1 MNYDKWQQ
9 ARAECDF
16 TASDVP
22 EACGIG
28 YNSRAAWARGER
40 PVPSGFLQRKLD
52 DGKNAEGPAAG
63 TYAEHLLAEDEYMT
77 REVFVARK
85 VDIPDGTGFTIG
97 ATTDALVGS
106 AADISPS
113 PRRVVEM
120 KYTAAR
126 EPKANHVLQCATQ
139 VWVARVPLGHLFYYQ
154 SDGSYICWEVRCS
167 DEDYTRVVLPWLDEA
182 RLMRGSQ
189 DPLRARMLPGE
200 RTRREKL
207 VFETFLADRHSIETR
222 VVFV

>member
-1 MNYDKWQQ
+1 MNHDKWQA

-28 YNSRAAWARGER
+28 YQSRAAWARGEKGA
-40 PVPSGFLQRKLD
+40 PSDFLQRKLD

-63 TYAEHLLAEDEYMT
+63 TYAEHLLGKDEYMT
-77 REVFVARK
+77 REVFMARK
-85 VDIPDGTGFTIG
+85 VDNFLIG
-97 ATTDALVGS
+97 ATMDGVVGS
-106 AADISPS
+106 SADVSPA
-113 PRRVVEM
+113 PKRVVEL

-154 SDGSYICWEVRCS
+154 ADGSYICWEVRCREV
-167 DEDYTRVVLPWLDEA
+167 DFECVVLPWLDEA
-182 RLMRGSQ
+182 YLL
-189 DPLRARMLPGE
+189 PKELPPARMKPGE
-200 RTRREKL
+200 REFREKAVL
-207 VFETFLADRHSIETR
+207 GTFLSKRA
-222 VVFV
+222 

>member
-1 MNYDKWQQ
+1 MNYDKWQA

-28 YNSRAAWARGER
+28 YNSRAAWAKNEK
-40 PVPSGFLQRKLD
+40 PTPSEFLQRKLD

-77 REVFVARK
+77 REVFMARNAGRALI
-85 VDIPDGTGFTIG
+85 DFTIG
-97 ATTDALVGS
+97 ATTDALVGGS
-106 AADISPS
+106 ADVSPA
-113 PRRVVEM
+113 PLRVVEM

-154 SDGSYICWEVRCS
+154 ADGSYICWEVRCS
-167 DEDYTRVVLPWLDEA
+167 DEDYARVVLPWLDEA
-182 RLMRGSQ
+182 HLMRGSR
-189 DPLRARMLPGE
+189 DPVRTRMLPGE
-200 RTRREKL
+200 KERREKL
-207 VFETFLADRHSIETR
+207 VFGTFLADRHSIETR